1 MTTKEAI
8 LEEIRHMPD
17 NVTREEVLDN
27 LAGGFAPEGEG
38 ETDEEYAN
46 YVRREIEIGLR
57 QIENGEGIPHEE
69 IKRRLPRWFS

>member
-8 LEEIRHMPD
+8 LDEIRHMPD

-27 LAGGFAPEGEG
+27 LANGFTPEGEA
-38 ETDEEYAN
+38 ETDEEYAD

-57 QIENGEGIPHEE
+57 QTENGEGIPHEE
-69 IKRRLPRWFS
+69 IKRRLPRWFK